1 MAKILATINL
11 MPEDIEVSLSDIK
24 SKIKQAV
31 ERFGA
36 QFGEIKEEDIAYGL
50 KQLKLIIISDETK
63 GLDPLEERLRK
74 IKGIKNAEVV
84 DIRRAIG

>member
-11 MPEDIEVSLSDIK
+11 MPDDIEVSLNGIK

-36 QFGEIKEEDIAYGL
+36 QFGEIKEEDIAFGL

-63 GLDPLEERLRK
+63 GLDPLEEKLKK
-74 IKGIKNAEVV
+74 IKGIKSAEVV
-84 DIRRAIG
+84 DVRRAIG